1 MGRRGRTQP
10 GPAERRQEDSAK
22 QPRPGRLSS
31 CSPNLVGS
39 SPGCPGLPCDLR
51 QTPPSGPQD
60 PSLPEVE
67 DPRDSTAAS
76 SLGPPPTV
84 HPHPPLCNRARG
96 GREAGRERA
105 GRPAAVC
112 AKTAPLDSLT
122 QQKLAV
128 PTQQLQS
135 RGGGWRRLGCGWGAG
150 LGRWQW
156 GGRRGQGAPRGPHR
170 REGRQAKGSGDS
182 GLRGESVKGKTGD
195 GSLLPVTWTLSRS
208 PSSP

>member
-10 GPAERRQEDSAK
+10 GPAEQRQEDSAK
-22 QPRPGRLSS
+22 QPWPGRLSS
-31 CSPNLVGS
+31 CSPNLAGS

-67 DPRDSTAAS
+67 DPRGSTRAS

-122 QQKLAV
+122 QRKLAV
-128 PTQQLQS
+128 PSQQLQS
-135 RGGGWRRLGCGWGAG
+135 RSGGWAEGGG
-150 LGRWQW
+150 LGRAAGSGGDAEGRGLPGAHT
-156 GGRRGQGAPRGPHR
+156 GGR
-170 REGRQAKGSGDS
+170 EDKAKGSGDS
-182 GLRGESVKGKTGD
+182 GL
-195 GSLLPVTWTLSRS
+195 
-208 PSSP
+208 